1 MALAIGLTQK
11 YSVLQAYTV
20 LSINAVYSLYICSGN
35 HFNFYLQWPFEMLVG
50 YSAPLLHVCL
60 VPVWMQAA
68 SCSCAASMLVLLP
81 LIGYDLGDPKTVS
94 TSVGYLLQ
102 VSIACRITFCFIKVG
117 TGLCRTC
124 YVRSVTAVWSQ
135 QFNTADSDGDGRV
148 DRQEWI
154 AHFGDVK
161 GFDAYDIGHD
171 GCVSHAEFLAYQKA
185 SRANTHKANAH
196 DKLLLDRRQKFGMAD
211 VDNDGRINRQEWIAH
226 FGDDKGFDSYD
237 IGNDGSISRAE
248 FLAYEEFAALDV
260 DNNDGVNREE
270 WIAHF
275 GNDDGFDE
283 HDVGNDGIVSSAE
296 FLAAL
301 ATSRTRK
308 ASSARVDQDLVSK

>member
-1 MALAIGLTQK
+1 MG
-11 YSVLQAYTV
+11 
-20 LSINAVYSLYICSGN
+20 
-35 HFNFYLQWPFEMLVG
+35 
-50 YSAPLLHVCL
+50 
-60 VPVWMQAA
+60 
-68 SCSCAASMLVLLP
+68 
-81 LIGYDLGDPKTVS
+81 
-94 TSVGYLLQ
+94 
-102 VSIACRITFCFIKVG
+102 
-117 TGLCRTC
+117 
-124 YVRSVTAVWSQ
+124 
-135 QFNTADSDGDGRV
+135 ADNDGRI

-161 GFDAYDIGHD
+161 GFDANDIGHD

-226 FGDDKGFDSYD
+226 FG
-237 IGNDGSISRAE
+237 
-248 FLAYEEFAALDV
+248 
-260 DNNDGVNREE
+260 
-270 WIAHF
+270 
-275 GNDDGFDE
+275 NDDGFDE